1 MADKNE
7 LVLSLFALGTKRSTC
22 FCLALVFIVWKE
34 ASPGAGKG
42 ERESPPSLLSGW
54 KQPEKSAP
62 EVVVALRCR
71 EGTGCGKAT
80 NDLDP
85 GTALNGGLVF
95 CKQDT
100 LHTTIQH
107 ALGDCI
113 FLRQNIFSKFTFK
126 LTFFS

>member
-1 MADKNE
+1 MAE
-7 LVLSLFALGTKRSTC
+7 FIALGTKRSTC

-34 ASPGAGKG
+34 ASPWSRERGK
-42 ERESPPSLLSGW
+42 RKSTLSPEWLETA
-54 KQPEKSAP
+54 EKSAP

-71 EGTGCGKAT
+71 EGTGCGKT
-80 NDLDP
+80 TSDLDP
-85 GTALNGGLVF
+85 GTALTGGLVF

-100 LHTTIQH
+100 LHTTIQR